1 MGQTIPIDDAIV
13 RGITLCMPSS
23 IIDEWYRQV
32 SGSTRVNATDLRQ
45 IPCSSIEQLILLASR
60 VKVTDNLNHDTID
73 KEVERILDE

>member
-1 MGQTIPIDDAIV
+1 
-13 RGITLCMPSS
+13 MPSS

-45 IPCSSIEQLILLASR
+45 IPCLSIEQLILLASR
-60 VKVTDNLNHDTID
+60 VKVIDNLNHDTID